1 LQERTMAYRRM
12 GMTIS
17 ATIPKK
23 FEIEQAK
30 QFTDMVERTK
40 GKVVAL
46 QDKRLQLWLTR
57 TRKTKKKTPL
67 DKDYKEKHNERGV
80 DAYANKPKKANE
92 NSNEMNGHV
101 NWTRNEGAD
110 ENTNKINGHENWKR
124 NCKPNGNAH
133 MDETEMIILKK
144 RKGNTE
150 RTMTPGD
157 ETHFLM

>member
-67 DKDYKEKHNERGV
+67 DKDYKEKHN
-80 DAYANKPKKANE
+80 
-92 NSNEMNGHV
+92 NGGL
-101 NWTRNEGAD
+101 TPMR
-110 ENTNKINGHENWKR
+110 TNR
-124 NCKPNGNAH
+124 
-133 MDETEMIILKK
+133 KK
-144 RKGNTE
+144 RMKTQ
-150 RTMTPGD
+150 MK
-157 ETHFLM
+157 

>member
-1 LQERTMAYRRM
+1 
-12 GMTIS
+12 
-17 ATIPKK
+17 
-23 FEIEQAK
+23 
-30 QFTDMVERTK
+30 
-40 GKVVAL
+40 
-46 QDKRLQLWLTR
+46 
-57 TRKTKKKTPL
+57 
-67 DKDYKEKHNERGV
+67 
-80 DAYANKPKKANE
+80 
-92 NSNEMNGHV
+92 MNGHV